1 MVDVDPMEMLI
12 NDARALL
19 GLSLDEVRRVLGT
32 AATIVSGDEY
42 QGMEDVVS
50 VENREVFPG
59 TVYLKEGNVE
69 LVYIA
74 FRGLSSFGE
83 ADLRTRFGDNPVR
96 LRSRAGKRANLWV
109 FAEQGV
115 ACSSRAGELDF
126 LEVFI
131 PCTQRE
137 YEERIYRD
145 PGPFIR

>member
-69 LVYIA
+69 LV
-74 FRGLSSFGE
+74 
-83 ADLRTRFGDNPVR
+83 
-96 LRSRAGKRANLWV
+96 
-109 FAEQGV
+109 
-115 ACSSRAGELDF
+115 
-126 LEVFI
+126 
-131 PCTQRE
+131 
-137 YEERIYRD
+137 
-145 PGPFIR
+145 